1 MSPRTMAA
9 LLVLSALGHVAGMLL
24 LAWTQDR
31 LEAAHH
37 EHERIRKM
45 LDEAREFARDCMA
58 QSKRMADVAVH
69 GSPRIK
75 GA

>member
-1 MSPRTMAA
+1 MSPRMMAA
-9 LLVLSALGHVAGMLL
+9 LLILSALGHMAGLL
-24 LAWTQDR
+24 MLAWMQDR
-31 LEAAHH
+31 LEAAHQ

-69 GSPRIK
+69 GPRIK